1 MKWSTDLKR
10 RRDTMNI
17 FERIKED
24 VEHLFGAL
32 TKEDKKVVH
41 DLTDEVAKLRADV
54 DGLLGKIP
62 VTPPAPV
69 EPPTE
74 PPAIETPPQT

>member
-1 MKWSTDLKR
+1 
-10 RRDTMNI
+10 MNI

-54 DGLLGKIP
+54 DGLLGRLS
-62 VTPPAPV
+62 PPSLVPV
-69 EPPTE
+69 EPPPA
-74 PPAIETPPQT
+74 PPAPAPAP